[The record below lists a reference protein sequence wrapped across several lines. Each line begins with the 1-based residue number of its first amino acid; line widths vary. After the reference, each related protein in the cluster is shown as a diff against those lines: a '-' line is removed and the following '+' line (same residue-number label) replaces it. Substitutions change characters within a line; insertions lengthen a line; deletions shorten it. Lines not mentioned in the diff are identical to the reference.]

1 MQGKGSSFISFLSTV
16 VEDPEYQSGLKKIEP
31 TTFRSA
37 VKCST
42 DRANPAAV
50 EFSTFFFFVLSS
62 NQFDMPC
69 ILAKVSARWNV
80 PVFIHNIRQ

>member
-16 VEDPEYQSGLKKIEP
+16 VEDPEYQSGLKRIEL

-42 DRANPAAV
+42 DRANPATV
-50 EFSTFFFFVLSS
+50 EFSTFFFVLSS
-62 NQFDMPC
+62 NQLVMRC
-69 ILAKVSARWNV
+69 TLAKVSAR
-80 PVFIHNIRQ
+80 